1 MIRWYRNSF
10 WASVVSIIGCVLILG
25 GIGTFSE
32 SIGGAIV
39 MIILGFVL
47 AVCGKN
53 ISENKA
59 FKTWWQQVVDAG
71 LVPQIAQNTATAIA
85 VYNKNPQDRTL
96 QKIRELNP
104 AAAQQIAAS
113 IAANKKKK

>member
-10 WASVVSIIGCVLILG
+10 WASVVSIAGCAMILG
-25 GIGTFSE
+25 GIATFSD
-32 SIGGAIV
+32 SIGAAIAL
-39 MIILGFVL
+39 IALGFVL

-59 FKTWWQQVVDAG
+59 FKTWWKQVVDAG

-85 VYNKNPQDRTL
+85 VYNKNPQNRTL

-104 AAAQQIAAS
+104 AAVQQIAAS
-113 IAANKKKK
+113 IAAKKKK